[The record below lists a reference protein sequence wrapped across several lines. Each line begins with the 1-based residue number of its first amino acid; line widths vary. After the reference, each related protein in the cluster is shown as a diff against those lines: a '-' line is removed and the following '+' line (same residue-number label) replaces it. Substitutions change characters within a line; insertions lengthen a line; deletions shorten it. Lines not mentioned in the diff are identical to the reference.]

1 MSKRLV
7 LSRLQNTCVRREY
20 CCGQI
25 RKKLK
30 RQIEL
35 QKITQQEAELIL
47 QELVNDRF
55 IDDSRYSAA
64 FVRDKYRLAGWGRRK
79 IEFYLKREGVASNVI
94 NSALLENYPMGSV
107 EGRDILVKVMQ
118 RKWNSLKADE
128 ETRKKREKVI
138 RFALNRGFEYG
149 EIVAI
154 FNKLWSKNL

>member
-35 QKITQQEAELIL
+35 QKITPQEAELIL
-47 QELVNDRF
+47 QELINDKF

-94 NSALLENYPMGSV
+94 SNAIKENYPLNSE
-107 EGRDILVKVMQ
+107 EGRDILLKVMQ

-128 ETRKKREKVI
+128 EIRKKREKVI
-138 RFALNRGFEYG
+138 RFALSRGFEYG
-149 EIVAI
+149 EII
-154 FNKLWSKNL
+154 ELFEYLYQDSL